1 MSDSEDEFE
10 VFNRPLSLEAST
22 GDLGHSSPTQSNQNR
37 RVIPIPDNMGIQRK
51 QRSTLQELL
60 ESQPG
65 ENVPRKVPQTRLP
78 TPPPAQPLRLEP
90 ADLKRKRK
98 QKGNEVVEGGKTHP
112 SLKDEAQRATKQ
124 AKVG

>member
-22 GDLGHSSPTQSNQNR
+22 GDLGHSSPTQSNQNW

-65 ENVPRKVPQTRLP
+65 ENVPGKVPQTRLP
-78 TPPPAQPLRLEP
+78 TLPPA
-90 ADLKRKRK
+90 
-98 QKGNEVVEGGKTHP
+98 
-112 SLKDEAQRATKQ
+112 
-124 AKVG
+124 